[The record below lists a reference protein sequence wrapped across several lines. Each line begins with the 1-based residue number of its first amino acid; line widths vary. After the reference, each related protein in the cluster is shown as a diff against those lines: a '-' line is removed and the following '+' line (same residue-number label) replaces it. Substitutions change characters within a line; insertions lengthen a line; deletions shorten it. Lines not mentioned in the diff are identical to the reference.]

1 MIRGGADER
10 NAMPCAALHPIFAT
24 LQPYR
29 PHAPSTL
36 IYPPIRV
43 VTSNS
48 TTTNSTQNPVL
59 QRHIAYLPPAV
70 PYRTV
75 LLKPPRTAPLHRAQ
89 GLDFHSICSVTCKDA
104 LSHIPRIPF
113 MYAGFIVPSFPC
125 YSHDLRASPP
135 VLSLSS
141 PSALQYK
148 QANLAHHLPGTKEN
162 KG

>member
-70 PYRTV
+70 PYRTRTA
-75 LLKPPRTAPLHRAQ
+75 PPRTAP
-89 GLDFHSICSVTCKDA
+89 GTICSVTCKDA

-148 QANLAHHLPGTKEN
+148 QANLAHHLPGIKEN